1 MWWLKRFIVPSGKLN
16 SIIKRAVVV
25 IGIQNDGFLCCYVV
39 KKLLLGWRL
48 KQNQMT
54 VWCNLLF
61 LSSSSCSLPA
71 SGKYGHK
78 FWESVFL
85 LTFFLSGILFLLS
98 RGKKWGGCIMQLVHN
113 ICPGRIKIKV
123 QVTTKKKKT
132 NFFFNEYLII
142 NVFYIFFFS
151 FLCKGEYLSTL
162 ASDYPW
168 KYKQELWP
176 VYHWSRNE
184 VPKLELKLCSTSP
197 GQYSKDSLGKSQVL
211 LFLLSFFCP
220 RMAISST

>member
-71 SGKYGHK
+71 SGKYGQK

-98 RGKKWGGCIMQLVHN
+98 GGKKWGGCIMQLVHN

-123 QVTTKKKKT
+123 QVTTKKKK
-132 NFFFNEYLII
+132 NFLFNEYLII
-142 NVFYIFFFS
+142 NVFYIFFF
-151 FLCKGEYLSTL
+151 FLFFVRESIYRLLPQTTPENINKNFDQYTIDPGTRYPNLNSSCVRPHQVSTQ
-162 ASDYPW
+162 
-168 KYKQELWP
+168 KT
-176 VYHWSRNE
+176 R
-184 VPKLELKLCSTSP
+184 
-197 GQYSKDSLGKSQVL
+197 LGNHRCL
-211 LFLLSFFCP
+211 LFLLGFFCP
-220 RMAISST
+220 RMATSST